1 MTRKRPA
8 LDRLASLT
16 FTHRVPMSTL
26 EEIIRSE
33 RRRYELAVHE
43 AGHAVA
49 GVVLGGQ
56 LLRAEITDQTGLT
69 SFEPDTFP
77 PGRTAAIAYAG
88 PWSEL
93 RGIHRRPPTLR
104 ELYAV
109 LCSSRDQDA
118 LCAAGG
124 TVAGRDVVPLLS
136 RCWDAIDTLAGK
148 LNRTSCVT
156 HRDVCDALGL
166 SRDSA
171 SRAVELAM
179 IRSGSRPGTFTVSTP

>member
-56 LLRAEITDQTGLT
+56 LLRAEITDQTG
-69 SFEPDTFP
+69 FPVAKTF
-77 PGRTAAIAYAG
+77 
-88 PWSEL
+88 
-93 RGIHRRPPTLR
+93 
-104 ELYAV
+104 V
-109 LCSSRDQDA
+109 DA
-118 LCAAGG
+118 LEAA
-124 TVAGRDVVPLLS
+124 VASTR
-136 RCWDAIDTLAGK
+136 R
-148 LNRTSCVT
+148 
-156 HRDVCDALGL
+156 
-166 SRDSA
+166 SA
-171 SRAVELAM
+171 A
-179 IRSGSRPGTFTVSTP
+179 